1 MTKGQKAVTEKYFIL
16 PLVLVFVL
24 SIFATIFVLGTHPF
38 RTQPTVFDEE
48 WNGQSHHRLLQNYSS
63 GASKNKLNVT
73 TGAYYYPW
81 HGEDFHNG
89 EGFLRAVLKPRQG
102 PELGEYDD
110 TKKKTI
116 KWHLEFSDMANLD
129 LWVTSW
135 WGPEQITD
143 TTTRDTIMKQVEK
156 EGHPLKIAL
165 LYEST
170 NRLRVNREWVLDE
183 DRIKADM
190 KYLTKE
196 YFDHF
201 DNYLRIDGKPV
212 MFIYLT
218 RVLQRE
224 GGDHEAGQTLL
235 QKTIALM
242 RKEAKQEIFIVGD
255 HAFDSYPEDVMS
267 STAALHNSSL
277 QILDGITNYDI
288 YGWMIGQ
295 RSSSYPGVDR
305 LNRYYFWHQ
314 ARWKQIAAE
323 HNCVYIPSVMPGFN
337 DRGVR
342 DSGKVPLSRRLTP
355 TSREGSF
362 FEASLKR
369 ALQLVDE
376 KADNLLV
383 VTSFNEW
390 HEDTMIEPVRT
401 QDQTTQPESMTD
413 GLAYSGYGTLYLD
426 LLRNYTRDFEEDPMR
441 WSKMMS
447 DYEFE

>member
-1 MTKGQKAVTEKYFIL
+1 
-16 PLVLVFVL
+16 
-24 SIFATIFVLGTHPF
+24 
-38 RTQPTVFDEE
+38 
-48 WNGQSHHRLLQNYSS
+48 
-63 GASKNKLNVT
+63 
-73 TGAYYYPW
+73 
-81 HGEDFHNG
+81 
-89 EGFLRAVLKPRQG
+89 
-102 PELGEYDD
+102 
-110 TKKKTI
+110 
-116 KWHLEFSDMANLD
+116 
-129 LWVTSW
+129 
-135 WGPEQITD
+135 
-143 TTTRDTIMKQVEK
+143 
-156 EGHPLKIAL
+156 
-165 LYEST
+165 
-170 NRLRVNREWVLDE
+170 
-183 DRIKADM
+183 
-190 KYLTKE
+190 
-196 YFDHF
+196 
-201 DNYLRIDGKPV
+201 
-212 MFIYLT
+212 
-218 RVLQRE
+218 
-224 GGDHEAGQTLL
+224 
-235 QKTIALM
+235 
-242 RKEAKQEIFIVGD
+242 
-255 HAFDSYPEDVMS
+255 
-267 STAALHNSSL
+267 
-277 QILDGITNYDI
+277 
-288 YGWMIGQ
+288 MIGQ

-441 WSKMMS
+441 WSKLMS